1 MTMQSDDNLKMEKS
15 SIELNLE
22 WSVECLPWQERL
34 EKQANAA
41 FWDRQRERT
50 MRICPYLFDL

>member
-22 WSVECLPWQERL
+22 WSVECLPWQERF
-34 EKQANAA
+34 EKQVKAA
-41 FWDRQRERT
+41 FWGRQRELV
-50 MRICPYLFDL
+50 MRECPWLFDL